1 MTKLFVDISVPV
13 AVDQLFTYNVPDVL
27 QTQIKKGVRV
37 TAPFGKKTVVGFI
50 VSISQTTTAPYTK
63 DIFDVLDS
71 EPIISEEILKLTHW
85 ISEYYFAPL
94 GEVLKAVLP
103 QRTFSTSHKIV
114 TLSETNIEKAFS
126 KTKGAP
132 KQTEVLKLLFEKKEI
147 SVEQIQNKLF
157 IKNVHSIINEL
168 AHKGLVS
175 ISEQFVTH
183 TIKPKLE
190 KIIHVT
196 ETSKQKWNTF
206 LETSQSNKRIS
217 KQISMVQLLNKF
229 PIGSVITVSDLS
241 KQTGATLTS
250 LKSLEQ
256 TGILLISER
265 EVNRGI
271 KYESQPDMNQQIILN
286 QHQNE
291 ALDNIRAAMGRNEF
305 QTFLLYGIT
314 GSGKTQVYI
323 EAIRKALDDGKS
335 AIVLVPEISLTPQTV
350 SRFQMHF
357 GDKVAV
363 LHSRMSLAERQDVWR
378 LSKSGHYSI
387 VIGPRSAIFSPL
399 KNLKL
404 IVVDEEHES
413 SYKQYDQSP
422 RYNARDVAIM
432 RGVNNAAVV
441 VLGSA
446 TPSIESYYNATN
458 GKYKLIDLPERVD
471 NAKLPE
477 IEIVDMT
484 VERQIV
490 VEKFREERKAE
501 FAKDPVAARQ
511 SKRKPEFGSI
521 SELLK
526 TQIQNRLE
534 KKEGVILLQ
543 NRRGFSS
550 FLECLECG
558 YVEMCENCHVTL
570 TFHIIK
576 KHLRCH
582 YCGFVKHPP
591 EICPHCNSTEI
602 SYKGFGTQ
610 RVEEELQKF
619 FPAAS
624 IVRMDLDTT
633 SQKGSHDKILSRFS
647 RGEIDILLGTQMV
660 AKGLDFAHVTLVG
673 VVSADTQM
681 LLPDFRSAER
691 TFQLLTQVAGRA
703 GRSGLMKGEV
713 IIQTYQPKHYTL
725 KHVVLHDYLGFYNEE
740 IKGRMD
746 LKYPPFSRMVLIE
759 IKGEDESD
767 VIRYSNKLYQ
777 LFNNEKTNLIY
788 LGPSEAAISKLNKQY
803 RWHILIKDLK
813 SNDPSGKILREVLS
827 SVMQKF
833 QQSDFKK
840 SKDVKIIV
848 DVDPVGMM

>member
-1 MTKLFVDISVPV
+1 MPKLFVDIAVPV
-13 AVDQLFTYNVPDVL
+13 AVDQLFTYNVPDAL
-27 QTQIKKGVRV
+27 QSQIKIGVRV
-37 TAPFGKKTVVGFI
+37 VAPFGNKTVIGF
-50 VSISQTTTAPYTK
+50 VVNKLKSTTVPRLK
-63 DIFDVLDS
+63 DIHDILDP
-71 EPIISEEILKLTHW
+71 EPIISEEMLKLTHW
-85 ISEYYFAPL
+85 ISEYYFAPW
-94 GEVLKAVLP
+94 GEVLKAALP
-103 QRTFSTSHKIV
+103 QKTFSTSHKIV
-114 TLSETNIEKAFS
+114 TLLEIDIEKAFS
-126 KTKGAP
+126 KTRGAP
-132 KQTEVLKLLFEKKEI
+132 KQTEVLKLLFEKREI
-147 SVEQIQNKLF
+147 SVEHIQKKLF

-168 AHKGLVS
+168 ANKGLVN

-190 KIIHVT
+190 KIIHIT
-196 ETSKQKWNTF
+196 ESSKQKWITF
-206 LETSQSNKRIS
+206 LEASQNNKRIS
-217 KQISMVQLLNKF
+217 KQISIVQLLNKF
-229 PIGSVITVSDLS
+229 PLGSVITVGDLL

-250 LKSLEQ
+250 LKSIENA
-256 TGILLISER
+256 GVLLISER

-291 ALDNIRAAMGRNEF
+291 ALDNIREAMARNEF

-314 GSGKTQVYI
+314 GSGKTQIYI

-413 SYKQYDQSP
+413 SYKQYDQTP
-422 RYNARDVAIM
+422 RYNAREVAIM
-432 RGVNNAAVV
+432 RGVNNNAVV

-446 TPSIESYYNATN
+446 TPSIESYHNATS
-458 GKYKLIDLPERVD
+458 GKYKLIELPERVD

-484 VERQIV
+484 IERQIV
-490 VEKFREERKAE
+490 VEKFRAERKAE
-501 FAKDPVAARQ
+501 FAKDPVAARL
-511 SKRKPEFGSI
+511 SKRKPEFSSI
-521 SELLK
+521 SEILK
-526 TQIQNRLE
+526 AQIQNRLD
-534 KKEGVILLQ
+534 KKEGIILLQ

-550 FLECLECG
+550 LLECLECG
-558 YVEMCENCHVTL
+558 YVAMCENCNITL

-582 YCGFVKHPP
+582 YCGFIKNPP
-591 EICPHCNSTEI
+591 EVCPHCNSTDL

-660 AKGLDFAHVTLVG
+660 AKGLDFSHVTLVG
-673 VVSADTQM
+673 VISADTQM

-725 KHVVLHDYLGFYNEE
+725 KHVLTHDYLGFFSEE
-740 IKGRMD
+740 IKGRVE
-746 LKYPPFSRMVLIE
+746 LKYPPFSRMALIE

-767 VIRYSNKLYQ
+767 VIRQSNKLFQ
-777 LFNNEKTNLIY
+777 LFKNEKTKLIY

-803 RWHILIKDLK
+803 RWHILLKDLK
-813 SNDPSGKILREVLS
+813 SNDPSGKILREVLT

-833 QQSDFKK
+833 HQSDFKK